1 MFYSRVSARASKKYG
16 SRSIEKPPAPAILEK
31 WGQDLI
37 LEKFLFRPNLI
48 PRRNG
53 KEEELNGPKRKNCS
67 FLHSGEGGV
76 LVIAIVP
83 LQHVHGGILVAN
95 NDPLQHGI
103 VAEQAV
109 RQRVP
114 QSL

>member
-1 MFYSRVSARASKKYG
+1 MYFVRENGIKNWSGRSCSFSDPIRYWYRV
-16 SRSIEKPPAPAILEK
+16 EK
-31 WGQDLI
+31 W
-37 LEKFLFRPNLI
+37 N
-48 PRRNG
+48 
-53 KEEELNGPKRKNCS
+53 RKNCS
-67 FLHSGEGGV
+67 FLHSGEGGE

-83 LQHVHGGILVAN
+83 LQHVQGGILVAN
-95 NDPLQHGI
+95 NDPLQIGI